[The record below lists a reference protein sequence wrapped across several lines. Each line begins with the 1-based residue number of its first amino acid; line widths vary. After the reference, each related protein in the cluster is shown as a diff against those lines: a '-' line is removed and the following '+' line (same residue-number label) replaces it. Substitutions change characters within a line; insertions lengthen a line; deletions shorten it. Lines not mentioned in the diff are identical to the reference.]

1 VIYRSRFILFF
12 SFALIVCCAPRIR
25 SADTKHQ
32 PLYVKYG
39 TDGGRCAGYCR
50 SEMTFKPGLLECLD
64 QSPLNP
70 ERYPPKSK
78 RLPLSDSDWDKITS
92 TISYHNLVSL
102 PERIGCPGCAD
113 EGMEWVEIKE
123 SGTESK
129 RVAFSSHQSPP
140 NLEPGLKILR
150 RLSEQCKKH
159 D

>member
-78 RLPLSDSDWDKITS
+78 RLPLSDSDRDKITS

-113 EGMEWVEIKE
+113 EGMEWVEIAQ

-129 RVAFSSHQSPP
+129 RVTFSSHQSPP
-140 NLEPGLKILR
+140 NLEPGLQILR

-159 D
+159 N